1 MVKAERGPEARVC
14 WQSHEDHAA
23 VDHTF
28 VQFYPSLKPIAQKFD
43 TYKASAENVQRPLL
57 WGALRRAKR
66 IYVQNLSTPGSV
78 RGVTCIQGYESS
90 RYFWEF

>member
-28 VQFYPSLKPIAQKFD
+28 VQFYPTLKPIAQKFD
-43 TYKASAENVQRPLL
+43 TYKASAENVQQPLL
-57 WGALRRAKR
+57 
-66 IYVQNLSTPGSV
+66 
-78 RGVTCIQGYESS
+78 GVL
-90 RYFWEF
+90 